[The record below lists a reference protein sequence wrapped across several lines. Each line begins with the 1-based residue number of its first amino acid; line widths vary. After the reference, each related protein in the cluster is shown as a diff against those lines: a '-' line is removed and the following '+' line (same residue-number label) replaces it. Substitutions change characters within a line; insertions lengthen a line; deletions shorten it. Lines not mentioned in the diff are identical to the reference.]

1 MASKIK
7 GRPPKQ
13 PKVTPALPSEDSQQ
27 LHENNPGKTP
37 QGEGGGEGV
46 GPKVEISS
54 LICKKLPAL
63 YKTTCGS
70 LSL

>member
-37 QGEGGGEGV
+37 QGEVGGEGV
-46 GPKVEISS
+46 GPKSGDQFPNMQEAPSTV
-54 LICKKLPAL
+54 
-63 YKTTCGS
+63 
-70 LSL
+70 

>member
-13 PKVTPALPSEDSQQ
+13 PKVTPALPSNDSQQ

-37 QGEGGGEGV
+37 QGEGGGEEMWDAEQLEG
-46 GPKVEISS
+46 G
-54 LICKKLPAL
+54 L
-63 YKTTCGS
+63 GGR
-70 LSL
+70 